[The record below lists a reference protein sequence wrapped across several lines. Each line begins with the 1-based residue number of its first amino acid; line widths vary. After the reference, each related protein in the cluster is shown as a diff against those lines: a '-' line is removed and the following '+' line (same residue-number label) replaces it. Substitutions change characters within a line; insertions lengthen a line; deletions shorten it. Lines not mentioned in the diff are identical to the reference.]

1 MADDL
6 IVQTQYGQVQGRTQ
20 ASVVDGSTYN
30 LWLGIPYAA
39 PPVGNL
45 RFQVFLVVTL
55 VLKSKTK

>member
-45 RFQVFLVVTL
+45 RFQVFLVMTL

>member
-45 RFQVFLVVTL
+45 RFQVFLVI
-55 VLKSKTK
+55 KWF

>member
-39 PPVGNL
+39 PPVGSL
-45 RFQVFLVVTL
+45 RFQVFLVMTL